1 MRIITLAL
9 FATLVAPL
17 AAQQVDW
24 LTSAPMAY
32 TMNPEMPDQVLASAP
47 GHLVGMRQTTGTF
60 VYGQTVYGQAIME
73 RLDPTTGASV
83 WSCALFDS
91 VHVSAA
97 AVGADG
103 KAYFAGSF
111 MGNMGWCDGSNLGG
125 VAGQAAWYENRFL
138 VAVDLTTGFVEW
150 ARNISMTQPNAGDI
164 ASLAID
170 PQGNLWYAFS
180 EWGIGKVIRVNALG
194 NDVETRL
201 IDGPRLIGTISF
213 DPWGG
218 LYVSGSAD
226 NNGFAFGGQAY
237 QGYGT
242 TGYSMFVLRY
252 QPDGTAG
259 FAQFADDV
267 TFHNPT
273 VVATTDGHAY
283 IGGAM
288 LLEGTSWGGIAFN
301 GPDWVYATFIA
312 KLDSTG
318 TFLWGAESDPAG
330 GPITGDMNR
339 SKGPCLAVD
348 ANDNPYLFGNLR
360 GLVDWGN
367 SVVSNG
373 LTLGARSMT
382 IVSFAPDGTPQWTAT
397 SNPIGF
403 SNNAQ
408 TITALAESDAIHFA
422 GHISGEFMF
431 PPHTTGA
438 VSTQS
443 AMVGRI
449 GGLSTSVVE
458 QTHNSSITLWPN
470 PVNDV
475 LNVEVNIVR
484 PLPADLFN
492 GAGQRVQALLL
503 RPGRNVIDM
512 NDRSSGPYL
521 LRLADGTCLRVV
533 KD

>member
-1 MRIITLAL
+1 MRNSILAL
-9 FATLVAPL
+9 SIVLIPAAT
-17 AAQQVDW
+17 AQQVDW
-24 LTSAPMAY
+24 LTSEPMAY
-32 TMNPEMPDQVLASAP
+32 TMNPDMPDQVLASAP
-47 GHLVGMRQTTGTF
+47 GHLIGMRQTTVAF
-60 VYGQTVYGQAIME
+60 VYGQTAYGQAIME
-73 RLDPTTGASV
+73 RLDPTTGAQV

-111 MGNMGWCDGSNLGG
+111 MGEMGLCDGSMLGG
-125 VAGQAAWYENRFL
+125 VQGQTAWFENHFI
-138 VAVDLTTGFVEW
+138 VAIDLTTGFVEW
-150 ARNISMTQPNAGDI
+150 TRNISMAQPNAGDI

-170 PQGNLWYAFS
+170 PQGNLWYALS
-180 EWGIGKVIRVNALG
+180 EWGIAKVIRVDALG
-194 NDVETRL
+194 NDAETRI

-226 NNGFAFGGQAY
+226 NSGFAFGGQFY
-237 QGYGT
+237 QNYGT

-252 QPDGTAG
+252 RPDGTAG
-259 FAQFADDV
+259 FAEFADDV
-267 TFHNPT
+267 TFHKPT
-273 VVATTDGHAY
+273 VVATTNGHAY

-288 LLEGTSWGGIAFN
+288 LLDGTNWGGITFN

-318 TFLWGAESDPAG
+318 TFLWGTESDPAG

-339 SKGPCLAVD
+339 SKGPCVAVD

-367 SVVSNG
+367 GVMSNG
-373 LTLGARSMT
+373 LTIGARSMT
-382 IVSFAPDGTPQWTAT
+382 VVSFAPDGTPQWAAT
-397 SNPIGF
+397 SDPIGF
-403 SNNAQ
+403 ANNAQ
-408 TITALAESDAIHFA
+408 TITALAETDALHFA

-431 PPHTTGA
+431 SPHTTGV

-449 GGLSTSVVE
+449 GGISTSVQELTGSLGLVV
-458 QTHNSSITLWPN
+458 WPN
-470 PVNDV
+470 PASDV
-475 LNVEVNIVR
+475 LNVELNGAGAVR
-484 PLPADLFN
+484 SYLFN
-492 GAGQRVQALLL
+492 SAGQRVRSMML
-503 RPGRNVIDM
+503 RPGRNTMDVD
-512 NDRSSGPYL
+512 GLAPGLYL
-521 LRLADGTCLRVV
+521 LCLTDGRAVRVV
-533 KD
+533 KE

>member
-1 MRIITLAL
+1 M
-9 FATLVAPL
+9 
-17 AAQQVDW
+17 
-24 LTSAPMAY
+24 
-32 TMNPEMPDQVLASAP
+32 
-47 GHLVGMRQTTGTF
+47 
-60 VYGQTVYGQAIME
+60 
-73 RLDPTTGASV
+73 
-83 WSCALFDS
+83 
-91 VHVSAA
+91 
-97 AVGADG
+97 
-103 KAYFAGSF
+103 
-111 MGNMGWCDGSNLGG
+111 
-125 VAGQAAWYENRFL
+125 
-138 VAVDLTTGFVEW
+138 
-150 ARNISMTQPNAGDI
+150 
-164 ASLAID
+164 
-170 PQGNLWYAFS
+170 
-180 EWGIGKVIRVNALG
+180 
-194 NDVETRL
+194 
-201 IDGPRLIGTISF
+201 
-213 DPWGG
+213 
-218 LYVSGSAD
+218 
-226 NNGFAFGGQAY
+226 
-237 QGYGT
+237 
-242 TGYSMFVLRY
+242 
-252 QPDGTAG
+252 
-259 FAQFADDV
+259 
-267 TFHNPT
+267 
-273 VVATTDGHAY
+273 
-283 IGGAM
+283 
-288 LLEGTSWGGIAFN
+288 
-301 GPDWVYATFIA
+301 
-312 KLDSTG
+312 
-318 TFLWGAESDPAG
+318 
-330 GPITGDMNR
+330 
-339 SKGPCLAVD
+339 
-348 ANDNPYLFGNLR
+348 
-360 GLVDWGN
+360 DWGN